1 MILWHVSNEFGGEC
15 HCALCQ
21 QSFREWLQARYGT
34 ISRLNEAWYTLFWS
48 HIYDSFDDVESPS
61 PLGEEHLM
69 GLNLDWKRFVTERTG
84 DFLAHE
90 IHALREGGARQP
102 VTTNFMYDYAGLDY
116 QKLSD
121 LVDIVSWD
129 AYPLWHSAPDARI
142 AAECALQHDR
152 MRSIRKGPFLLMES
166 ALSSTNWQPVSR
178 LKRPGLLQAQ
188 GLQALAHGSDSILY
202 FQMRQSRGASENC
215 TALLS
220 GIRGQA
226 IHAYSMKRRKPGLHY
241 NSFGNF
247 AVHKHPRMRLFFM
260 IPRTA
265 GRSKGRRGPATP
277 GYITARPFRNATM
290 LCDGLGLT

>member
-1 MILWHVSNEFGGEC
+1 
-15 HCALCQ
+15 
-21 QSFREWLQARYGT
+21 
-34 ISRLNEAWYTLFWS
+34 
-48 HIYDSFDDVESPS
+48 
-61 PLGEEHLM
+61 M

-166 ALSSTNWQPVSR
+166 ALS
-178 LKRPGLLQAQ
+178 LHK
-188 GLQALAHGSDSILY
+188 LA
-202 FQMRQSRGASENC
+202 A
-215 TALLS
+215 
-220 GIRGQA
+220 
-226 IHAYSMKRRKPGLHY
+226 RKP
-241 NSFGNF
+241 S
-247 AVHKHPRMRLFFM
+247 
-260 IPRTA
+260 
-265 GRSKGRRGPATP
+265 
-277 GYITARPFRNATM
+277 
-290 LCDGLGLT
+290 